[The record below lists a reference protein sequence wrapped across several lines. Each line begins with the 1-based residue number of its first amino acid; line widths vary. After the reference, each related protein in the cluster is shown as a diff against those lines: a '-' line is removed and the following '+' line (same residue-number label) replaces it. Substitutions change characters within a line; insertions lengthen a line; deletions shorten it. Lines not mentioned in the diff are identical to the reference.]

1 MISKY
6 YHHHRFKK
14 NIKRNMTTTPPYL
27 KKGDTIAITC
37 PAGFMAA
44 EKISICV
51 EKLKQE
57 GYKVIVSKITI
68 GGKSKNYFSATDKER
83 TSEFQKYLDDENVK
97 AILCGRGG
105 YGTGRIIDALNF
117 RKFVQHPKWI
127 IGFSDITLL
136 HSHIFTNYNIATL
149 HAPMAAAF
157 ANEAH
162 NPANVVSLLQ
172 ALKGQKN
179 NYQVKLNKLNK
190 MGVAKGTLIGGNIAL
205 LANAVGTV
213 SDINTKKCILFIED
227 IGEQLYAIDRMLY
240 QLKRSGKLKNLAALI
255 VGDFTDMQD
264 TDRPFG
270 KNIYEIINDIVS
282 EYDYP
287 VCYNF
292 PVGHGNENVALKV
305 GMKYTL
311 DVSKKESNLIEM

>member
-1 MISKY
+1 
-6 YHHHRFKK
+6 
-14 NIKRNMTTTPPYL
+14 MTTTPPYL
-27 KKGDTIAITC
+27 QKGDTIAITC

-44 EKISICV
+44 EKTAVCV

-57 GYKVIVSKITI
+57 GYKVIVSKITV
-68 GGKSKNYFSATDKER
+68 GGKSKNYFSGTDKER
-83 TSEFQKYLDDENVK
+83 ASEMQKYLDDKNVK

-105 YGTGRIIDALNF
+105 YGTGRIIDALDF
-117 RKFVQHPKWI
+117 TEFVKHPKWI

-136 HSHIFTNYNIATL
+136 HSHIFTNFKIATL
-149 HAPMAAAF
+149 HAPMGAAF

-162 NPANVVSLLQ
+162 NPANVASLLS

-179 NYQVKLNKLNK
+179 NYHIKPNKLNKL
-190 MGVAKGTLIGGNIAL
+190 GEAKGTLIGGNIAL
-205 LANAVGTV
+205 LANAVGT
-213 SDINTKKCILFIED
+213 STDINTKNCILFIED

-270 KNIYEIINDIVS
+270 KTIYEIINDIVA
-282 EYDYP
+282 EYNYP

-305 GMKYTL
+305 GLKHKL
-311 DVSKKESNLIEM
+311 SINKKETLLEEF